1 MKLVLFLYLGGF
13 ISLYAA
19 AQTKVSIIPEP
30 MQLKMGKGLFQLN
43 SMVVIVS
50 SDATL
55 LAQSVLLNKMLEEI
69 AGFSLPMDSVTTIG
83 KSSIMLEKK
92 AIKGKKP
99 GSYEMDVNRERIKI
113 TGQDDSGVFYGLNN
127 LIQLLQGA
135 SNNND
140 EIGIPAL
147 VIQDEPRFEY
157 RGMMLDVARHFRS
170 IDYIK
175 TLLDQLAILKL
186 NVFHWHLT
194 EDQGWRI
201 EIKKYPKLTQAGA
214 WRNGTIIGRYP
225 GTGNDN
231 EVHGGFYTQEQ
242 VKEIVRYAAERHITV
257 VPEIEMPGHSGAAIA
272 AYPFLSCFPDEET
285 TIPKHPSE
293 KSIAFKGKKVQE
305 SWGVYEDVFVPSE
318 QTCP

>member
-99 GSYEMDVNRERIKI
+99 GSYEI
-113 TGQDDSGVFYGLNN
+113 
-127 LIQLLQGA
+127 
-135 SNNND
+135 
-140 EIGIPAL
+140 
-147 VIQDEPRFEY
+147 
-157 RGMMLDVARHFRS
+157 
-170 IDYIK
+170 
-175 TLLDQLAILKL
+175 
-186 NVFHWHLT
+186 
-194 EDQGWRI
+194 
-201 EIKKYPKLTQAGA
+201 
-214 WRNGTIIGRYP
+214 
-225 GTGNDN
+225 
-231 EVHGGFYTQEQ
+231 
-242 VKEIVRYAAERHITV
+242 
-257 VPEIEMPGHSGAAIA
+257 
-272 AYPFLSCFPDEET
+272 
-285 TIPKHPSE
+285 
-293 KSIAFKGKKVQE
+293 
-305 SWGVYEDVFVPSE
+305 
-318 QTCP
+318 